1 VESSTLTRG
10 TRSSVMGQ
18 DHLWLLTPDI
28 GSVATNV
35 PGRPIFLRD
44 KDSGLRRISVE
55 RPIVVK
61 MVVRPI
67 AKLSE

>member
-35 PGRPIFLRD
+35 PRRPIFLRD
-44 KDSGLRRISVE
+44 KDSGLRRMQWTKANRGQNGGQTQS
-55 RPIVVK
+55 
-61 MVVRPI
+61 
-67 AKLSE
+67 